1 MADIIGYARLVK
13 CGNKVTTYYSKDT
26 VTWNASDDKVEK
38 ITWNLSDQVEVFGD
52 FDIYWP
58 IYIEKEESDEQT

>member
-13 CGNKVTTYYSKDT
+13 VGNKITTYYSEDRE
-26 VTWNASDDKVEK
+26 TWTLSDKV
-38 ITWNLSDQVEVFGD
+38 DVAGD

-58 IYIEKEESDEQT
+58 IMIEKEENNGKT